1 MTFRGLGDFVLV
13 VARKCSYS
21 RLNALPTEE
30 VEIEPVHT
38 RYAVM
43 ALKILLSLPLNVW
56 PLHRPRP
63 LGSRISS
70 PIAIETIDFVDSVIV
85 PPD

>member
-13 VARKCSYS
+13 VDRKCSYS

-43 ALKILLSLPLNVW
+43 ALKILLSLPLNV
-56 PLHRPRP
+56 
-63 LGSRISS
+63 
-70 PIAIETIDFVDSVIV
+70 
-85 PPD
+85 